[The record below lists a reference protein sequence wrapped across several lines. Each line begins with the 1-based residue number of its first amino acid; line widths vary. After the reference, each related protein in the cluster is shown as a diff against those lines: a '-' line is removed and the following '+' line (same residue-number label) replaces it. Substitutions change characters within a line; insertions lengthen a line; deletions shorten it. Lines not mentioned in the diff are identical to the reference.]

1 MIDNTIAQI
10 EARLQSAKNLPED
23 RREDLLALVATLKQE
38 VARLSQ
44 THVEQAES
52 IAGFTSVSAH
62 EATRGQ
68 QNPELLELSLRG
80 LRSSVEGF
88 ERSHPKLVQLVN
100 AISSTLSNL
109 GI

>member
-10 EARLQSAKNLPED
+10 EARLQSAKNLPEE

>member
-23 RREDLLALVATLKQE
+23 RREDLLALLATLKQE